1 MTISKRAK
9 LTKRDIKPKEIDY
22 NLLADEVKDDIQN
35 ALDNTN
41 VDLTN
46 LSTDIIPSLSETFSL
61 GTPDKKFH
69 KAYIQELHIDEN
81 TLYIGDTPIL
91 GTEQDNILI
100 QADQDQSILIKTKG
114 LGSSGMSS
122 QSNIHLET
130 TGLNSEI
137 RINSSGAGSK
147 VSLGSN
153 SSINLSAPEI
163 KLDGDINVLGNLAVD
178 SLSVRGNIA
187 VEGEEFIVDTQ
198 TVQVENNIIEIN
210 KGEVG
215 NGVTS
220 GIAGIR
226 IDRGD
231 APDYMLVFDE
241 QNDMFMIGMDGDLE
255 TIATRE
261 YVDSKNLEVPMASID
276 NAGIVQLSSD
286 VNSTSNDLAATPSAV
301 KEAYDLAASK
311 WTFDEDEIKGIKV
324 NSSSSADTVNGF
336 TVEANVPE
344 DAKFTDTVYEHPE
357 NHPASMITGLA
368 TVAITG
374 NYEDLINK
382 PSFNGGGSGE
392 SYNFLIGVEE
402 PSLELL
408 EEGMLYFQVD
418 GDFVE
423 KISPKRVTISSSEP
437 VAEYLEEGEL
447 YFYYQV

>member
-61 GTPDKKFH
+61 GTPENKFH

-91 GTEQDNILI
+91 GTEQDSILI

-114 LGSSGMSS
+114 LGASGMSS

-163 KLDGDINVLGNLAVD
+163 KLDGDTNVLGNLAID
-178 SLSVRGNIA
+178 SLSVRGNVA
-187 VEGEEFIVDTQ
+187 VEGEEFIVDAQ
-198 TVQVENNIIEIN
+198 TVQVKDNIIEIN

-241 QNDMFMIGMDGDLE
+241 QDDMFMIGMNGDLE
-255 TIATRE
+255 TVATRE

-286 VNSTSNDLAATPSAV
+286 VNSISNDLAATPSAV

-324 NSSSSADTVNGF
+324 NSSASADTVNGF

-368 TVAITG
+368 TVATTG
-374 NYEDLINK
+374 SYNDLADK
-382 PSFNGGGSGE
+382 PSIVAG
-392 SYNFLIGVEE
+392 
-402 PSLELL
+402 P
-408 EEGMLYFQVD
+408 
-418 GDFVE
+418 
-423 KISPKRVTISSSEP
+423 KITVGASEP
-437 VAEYLEEGEL
+437 VVGDMEEGEI
-447 YFYYQV
+447 YFQYTL

>member
-61 GTPDKKFH
+61 GTPENKFH

-91 GTEQDNILI
+91 GTEQDSILI

-114 LGSSGMSS
+114 LGASGMSS

-163 KLDGDINVLGNLAVD
+163 KLDGDTNVLGNLAID
-178 SLSVRGNIA
+178 SLSVRGNVA
-187 VEGEEFIVDTQ
+187 VEGEEFIVDAQ
-198 TVQVENNIIEIN
+198 TVQVKDNIIEIN

-231 APDYMLVFDE
+231 AR
-241 QNDMFMIGMDGDLE
+241 
-255 TIATRE
+255 TTC
-261 YVDSKNLEVPMASID
+261 
-276 NAGIVQLSSD
+276 LSSM
-286 VNSTSNDLAATPSAV
+286 
-301 KEAYDLAASK
+301 SK
-311 WTFDEDEIKGIKV
+311 
-324 NSSSSADTVNGF
+324 
-336 TVEANVPE
+336 
-344 DAKFTDTVYEHPE
+344 
-357 NHPASMITGLA
+357 MICL
-368 TVAITG
+368 
-374 NYEDLINK
+374 
-382 PSFNGGGSGE
+382 
-392 SYNFLIGVEE
+392 
-402 PSLELL
+402 
-408 EEGMLYFQVD
+408 
-418 GDFVE
+418 
-423 KISPKRVTISSSEP
+423 R
-437 VAEYLEEGEL
+437 
-447 YFYYQV
+447 

>member
-41 VDLTN
+41 VDLTS

-61 GTPDKKFH
+61 GTPENKFH

-91 GTEQDNILI
+91 GTEQDSILI

-114 LGSSGMSS
+114 LGASGMSS

-163 KLDGDINVLGNLAVD
+163 KLDGDTNVLGNLAID
-178 SLSVRGNIA
+178 SLSVRGNVA
-187 VEGEEFIVDTQ
+187 VEGEEFIVDAQ
-198 TVQVENNIIEIN
+198 TVQVKDNIIEIN

-241 QNDMFMIGMDGDLE
+241 QDDMFMIGMNGDLE
-255 TIATRE
+255 TVATRE

-286 VNSTSNDLAATPSAV
+286 VNSISNDLAATPSAV

-324 NSSSSADTVNGF
+324 NSSASADTVNGF

-368 TVAITG
+368 TVATTG
-374 NYEDLINK
+374 SYNDLADK
-382 PSFNGGGSGE
+382 PSIVAG
-392 SYNFLIGVEE
+392 
-402 PSLELL
+402 P
-408 EEGMLYFQVD
+408 
-418 GDFVE
+418 
-423 KISPKRVTISSSEP
+423 KITVGASEP
-437 VAEYLEEGEL
+437 VVGDMEEGEI
-447 YFYYQV
+447 YFQYTL